1 MRIYR
6 RCGIIYT
13 KEKNIYRN
21 GSNTDMI
28 KIDLMKR
35 KRAFKIAEAISKTEG
50 ASSSQGANY
59 LYDQWAQGKLTD
71 EQLKVQ
77 IIALYKKG

>member
-1 MRIYR
+1 MV
-6 RCGIIYT
+6 
-13 KEKNIYRN
+13 
-21 GSNTDMI
+21 

-35 KRAFKIAEAISKTEG
+35 KRAIKITEAISKTEG
-50 ASSSQGANY
+50 VSSSQDAYY